1 MKVLIL
7 GAGALGGYFGG
18 RLHQAGTDV
27 TFLVRAARAEKL
39 RADGLRIKSPKG
51 DAALTVKTVGDGAL
65 GGPYDLVL
73 LSCKAY
79 DLNSAMD
86 AIAPAVGADTVIV
99 PVLNGMKHLDALDAR
114 FGRDHVV
121 GGVARI
127 GATLGPDGTVLHS
140 SPFAAVSLGERDK
153 GRAPRPTVATFA
165 AALTRAGVD
174 GGLHTDIM
182 QDMWD
187 KWVML
192 GTLASLTCVMR
203 APVGDILATNDGEAI
218 VRETIEECRQVA
230 AAAGHEPSAAGLKT
244 VEGIVLARGSM
255 FAASLLYDLERRGRV
270 EAEHIVGDLLAR
282 AGAAGL
288 ATPNLRFAYAHL
300 QAYEYRRAREV
311 AASALM
317 PAAS

>member
-51 DAALTVKTVGDGAL
+51 DAALTVKVVGDGAQ

-79 DLNSAMD
+79 DLDSAMD
-86 AIAPAVGADTVIV
+86 AIAPAVGGDTVVV
-99 PVLNGMKHLDALDAR
+99 PVLNGMQHLDALDAR

-127 GATLGPDGTVLHS
+127 GATLAPDGTVVHT

-153 GRAPRPTVATFA
+153 GRAPRPAVAAFA
-165 AALTRAGVD
+165 EALTRAGID
-174 GGLHTDIM
+174 GGLHTDIV

-203 APVGDILATNDGEAI
+203 GPVGDILAANDGEAI
-218 VRETIEECRQVA
+218 VRETIEECRQIA
-230 AAAGHEPSAAGLKT
+230 AAAGHEPTAGGIKT
-244 VEGIVLARGSM
+244 VEGILLARGSM
-255 FAASLLYDLERRGRV
+255 FAASMLYDLERGGRV
-270 EAEHIVGDLLAR
+270 EADHIVGGLLAR
-282 AGAAGL
+282 ARAAGI
-288 ATPNLRFAYAHL
+288 AAPNLRFAYAHL
-300 QAYEYRRAREV
+300 QAYERRRARENMSD
-311 AASALM
+311 A
-317 PAAS
+317 

>member
-1 MKVLIL
+1 DK
-7 GAGALGGYFGG
+7 F
-18 RLHQAGTDV
+18 DV
-27 TFLVRAARAEKL
+27 
-39 RADGLRIKSPKG
+39 
-51 DAALTVKTVGDGAL
+51 
-65 GGPYDLVL
+65 VL
-73 LSCKAY
+73 LSCKAF
-79 DLNSAMD
+79 DLDD
-86 AIAPAVGADTVIV
+86 AIKSFAAAVGPNTAII
-99 PVLNGMKHLDALDAR
+99 PMLNGMKHLDTLDTR
-114 FGRDHVV
+114 FGRDHIV

-127 GATLGPDGTVLHS
+127 GATLAPDGTVVHS

-165 AALTRAGVD
+165 EALTRAGVD
-174 GGLHTDIM
+174 GGLHTNIV

-192 GTLASLTCVMR
+192 GTLASMTCVMR
-203 APVGDILATNDGEAI
+203 APVGDILAANDGEALM
-218 VRETIEECRQVA
+218 RETIEECRKVA

-255 FAASLLYDLERRGRV
+255 FAASLLYDLERGGRV

-282 AGAAGL
+282 AQAAGV

>member
-51 DAALTVKTVGDGAL
+51 DAALTVKAVGDGAQ

-79 DLNSAMD
+79 DLDSAMD
-86 AIAPAVGADTVIV
+86 AIAPAVGGDTVVV
-99 PVLNGMKHLDALDAR
+99 PVLNGMQHLDALDAR

-127 GATLGPDGTVLHS
+127 GATLAPDGTVVHT

-153 GRAPRPTVATFA
+153 GRAPRPVVAAFA
-165 AALTRAGVD
+165 EALTRAGID
-174 GGLHTDIM
+174 GGLHTDIV

-192 GTLASLTCVMR
+192 GTLASMTCVMR
-203 APVGDILATNDGEAI
+203 GPVGDILAANDGEAI
-218 VRETIEECRQVA
+218 VRETIEECRRIA
-230 AAAGHEPSAAGLKT
+230 AAAGYEPSAGGIKT
-244 VEGIVLARGSM
+244 VESILLARGSM
-255 FAASLLYDLERRGRV
+255 FAASMLYDLERGGQV
-270 EAEHIVGDLLAR
+270 EADHIIGGLLAGAR
-282 AGAAGL
+282 TAGIAA
-288 ATPNLRFAYAHL
+288 PNLRFAYAHL
-300 QAYEYRRAREV
+300 QAYERRRARENMSD
-311 AASALM
+311 A
-317 PAAS
+317 